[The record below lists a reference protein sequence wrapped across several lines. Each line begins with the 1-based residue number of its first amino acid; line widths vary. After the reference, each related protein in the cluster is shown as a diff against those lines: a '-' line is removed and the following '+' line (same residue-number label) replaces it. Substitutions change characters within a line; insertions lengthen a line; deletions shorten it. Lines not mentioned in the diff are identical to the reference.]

1 MAKTSPKWYVV
12 WVGHS
17 PGVYTSWDKAQKQI
31 NGFPGAK
38 YKSYTS
44 EAAAHEAFS
53 RDHASEIATGSSAKS
68 APKKKTAWGCVLPAI
83 AVDAACNM
91 STGEMEYRGVDI
103 ESGTLLFS
111 MGPFYDS
118 SNNLGEFLAL
128 VHALAYCKERGITMP
143 IYSDSRTAL
152 AWVRNKL
159 AKTTVERTH
168 GNANVFALIQR
179 AENWLRANTYPNKCL
194 KWDTENWGEI
204 PADYGRK

>member
-12 WVGHS
+12 WVGHA

-38 YKSYTS
+38 YKSYPN

-53 RDHASEIATGSSAKS
+53 RGFASEIGTGTSAAS
-68 APKKKTAWGCVLPAI
+68 KKRTTKTWGCVMPAI

-128 VHALAYCKERGITMP
+128 VHALAYCKERGLTLP

-152 AWVRNKL
+152 AWLRNKY
-159 AKTTVERTH
+159 AKTTVERTK
-168 GNANVFALIQR
+168 GNAHVFALIQR
-179 AENWLRANTYPNKCL
+179 AENWLKTNTYPNKCL

>member
-1 MAKTSPKWYVV
+1 MAKSSPKWYVV

-44 EAAAHEAFS
+44 EAAAQEAFS
-53 RDHASEIATGSSAKS
+53 RDHASEIATGAAGRS
-68 APKKKTAWGCVLPAI
+68 APKKKTAWGCTLPAI

-128 VHALAYCKERGITMP
+128 VHALAYCKERGLTMP

-168 GNANVFALIQR
+168 GNANVFVLIQR
-179 AENWLRANTYPNKCL
+179 AENWLKANTYPNKCL
-194 KWDTENWGEI
+194 KWDTE
-204 PADYGRK
+204 D

>member
-53 RDHASEIATGSSAKS
+53 RDYALEISSVSGVKS
-68 APKKKTAWGCVLPAI
+68 APKKKPAWGCTLPAI

-128 VHALAYCKERGITMP
+128 VHALAYCKERGLTMP

-179 AENWLRANTYPNKCL
+179 AENWLKSNTYPNKCL

>member
-12 WVGHS
+12 WVGHA
-17 PGVYTSWDKAQKQI
+17 PGVYSSWDRAQKQI

-44 EAAAHEAFS
+44 ESAAHDAFARGFETEIPKGS
-53 RDHASEIATGSSAKS
+53 RTASKASRSTS
-68 APKKKTAWGCVLPAI
+68 WGCVLPSI

-91 STGEMEYRGVDI
+91 TTGEMEYRGVDI

-111 MGPFYDS
+111 MGPFLDS

-128 VHALAYCKERGITMP
+128 VHALAYCKEKGLTIP

-159 AKTTVERTH
+159 AKTTVARTA
-168 GNANVFALIQR
+168 GNAPVFALIAR
-179 AENWLRANTYPNKCL
+179 AENWLKSNTYPNKCL